1 MELTDKELLLAL
13 SFALIGYLFS
23 SRAFLRF
30 LARLNPVAGLI
41 VYYIILGAVITV
53 LAKLGLVVLGHRIKT
68 PLQTL
73 GLVLITFSFFM
84 LVNWESGYVQIA
96 TGYPENA
103 VSPIMVQ
110 SEDGAVWYIWSQ
122 LLPHASVE
130 QRRILT
136 FVATPFILTLIG
148 GLLVSEKIRLGV

>member
-13 SFALIGYLFS
+13 SFALIGYVFS
-23 SRAFLRF
+23 SRAFLAF
-30 LARLNPVAGLI
+30 LAKLNPVAGLI
-41 VYYIILGAVITV
+41 FYYFILGAVITV

-103 VSPIMVQ
+103 VSPIMLQ
-110 SEDGAVWYIWSQ
+110 SEDGAVWYIWSR
-122 LLPHASVE
+122 LLPYASVE

-136 FVATPFILTLIG
+136 FVLTPFILTLIG

>member
-1 MELTDKELLLAL
+1 MTKLH
-13 SFALIGYLFS
+13 
-23 SRAFLRF
+23 
-30 LARLNPVAGLI
+30 
-41 VYYIILGAVITV
+41 VI
-53 LAKLGLVVLGHRIKT
+53 R
-68 PLQTL
+68 
-73 GLVLITFSFFM
+73 LVLITFSFFM

-110 SEDGAVWYIWSQ
+110 SEDGAIWYVWSR
-122 LLPHASVE
+122 LLPYASVE

-136 FVATPFILTLIG
+136 FVITPFILTLIG